1 MSDKDLGE
9 GIENFEQEVENL
21 KNKEF
26 RLFGIKVTAVTI
38 GVAFSLISAV
48 IGSLYGAFVVY
59 QDYMDMRERIA
70 TYEAPDMSG
79 FQEQLSVLN
88 TKLDNKLVQVESNL
102 TVISKGY
109 RTELDEIKVDLSRV
123 EALSRDVD
131 RNTAQ
136 TQRDLRNN
144 VYALEQRVNDSL
156 RQVDSDV
163 RKVREDL
170 EEKIQTVLENPLNN
184 VD

>member
-1 MSDKDLGE
+1 MSNRDLGE
-9 GIENFEQEVENL
+9 GIENFEQEVESL
-21 KNKEF
+21 KNKQF
-26 RLFGIKVTAVTI
+26 KLFGIRVTAVTI
-38 GVAFSLISAV
+38 GMAFSLISAA

-70 TYEAPDMSG
+70 AYEAPDMSG

-88 TKLDNKLVQVESNL
+88 TRLDNKIIQMESNL
-102 TVISKGY
+102 EVISTGY
-109 RTELDEIKVDLSRV
+109 RSELDEIKSDLAKVENLSR
-123 EALSRDVD
+123 EVD
-131 RNTAQ
+131 RNTAE

-170 EEKIQTVLENPLNN
+170 EKKIQTVLENPLNN